1 MKLLKQC
8 MQKCFRMEWPLL
20 VRLYDYNHR
29 AGESVSFPMEATRH
43 SSAYD
48 LLYIEWYLH
57 SQIRLSCRLCH
68 WFLVYWS
75 HLPSLWLV
83 STYTYTSKVPVQSDY
98 YFILIFVAGRF
109 SYHKRWLKEFIFNQT
124 TNLQHERY
132 GPICLTQRCS
142 MHERAIWEKRCSYLN
157 LAWYIYHWHM
167 VSQYTNLYLDT
178 SVSYTVFMV

>member
-8 MQKCFRMEWPLL
+8 IQKCFRMEWPLL

-75 HLPSLWLV
+75 HLPFLWLV
-83 STYTYTSKVPVQSDY
+83 STYTNIRVKSQFGTII
-98 YFILIFVAGRF
+98 FILIFVSGRF
-109 SYHKRWLKEFIFNQT
+109 SYHKKMAERIHLWSDDQT
-124 TNLQHERY
+124 YNTKGLAQYVWHSAAQCMSAQYERRDA
-132 GPICLTQRCS
+132 PIWT
-142 MHERAIWEKRCSYLN
+142 
-157 LAWYIYHWHM
+157 
-167 VSQYTNLYLDT
+167 
-178 SVSYTVFMV
+178 